1 MMRTSQNPRSKSDLI
16 RALQKMPIAKIEILD
31 GYTPADEKDLLKK
44 AKDLAKS
51 KGDVTIIMVRS

>member
-1 MMRTSQNPRSKSDLI
+1 MRTSQNPRSKSDLI
-16 RALQKMPIAKIEILD
+16 RALQKMPIAKIEILV